1 MSNTIKTYRVVRK
14 YMVIETYDDVKAFDK
29 TEAKLIAA
37 ARRAEADRVER
48 LHLSDE
54 VYEETAE

>member
-37 ARRAEADRVER
+37 CRIEPSKCER